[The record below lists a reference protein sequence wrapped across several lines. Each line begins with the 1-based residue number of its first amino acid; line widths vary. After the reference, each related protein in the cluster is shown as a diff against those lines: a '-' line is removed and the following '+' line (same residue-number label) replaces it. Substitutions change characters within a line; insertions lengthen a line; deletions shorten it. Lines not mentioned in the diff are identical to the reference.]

1 MKWGTNVQGQSEKA
15 EIIKSR
21 SAVLYRVL
29 LLGISYYLALL
40 KKDYRIYPNLG

>member
-15 EIIKSR
+15 EIIKISIVPGLT
-21 SAVLYRVL
+21 SWDV
-29 LLGISYYLALL
+29 SYYLALL